1 MPSREEISNQQDL
14 LRRYRRNLTHLLKQV
29 TSFGSEDAVPLAIM
43 NSLDD
48 TRANINRIKGILRG
62 WGVNVDDLPDEGAPD
77 ASTTAQ
83 PSSASSYPPTP
94 ANIPQVK
101 SATASPF
108 QYDVFI
114 SYSHVDEDWVEH
126 TLLKTLEDAGLRAC
140 IDFRDFAVGRPAIIN
155 MEEGVL
161 KSRHTVL
168 VLTESWLKS
177 EWTLFENLLVQT
189 SDPGALRQRMI
200 PLRVKPVEGLPARIS
215 MLTWVDFTR
224 ADRQGIAWKQL
235 FTALGVPGS

>member
-1 MPSREEISNQQDL
+1 
-14 LRRYRRNLTHLLKQV
+14 
-29 TSFGSEDAVPLAIM
+29 
-43 NSLDD
+43 
-48 TRANINRIKGILRG
+48 
-62 WGVNVDDLPDEGAPD
+62 
-77 ASTTAQ
+77 
-83 PSSASSYPPTP
+83 
-94 ANIPQVK
+94 VK
-101 SATASPF
+101 SAAASPF

-114 SYSHVDEDWVEH
+114 SYSHADEDWVEH

-155 MEEGVL
+155 MEEGAL

-224 ADRQGIAWKQL
+224 ADRQEIAWKQL
-235 FTALGVPGS
+235 FTALGAPGS